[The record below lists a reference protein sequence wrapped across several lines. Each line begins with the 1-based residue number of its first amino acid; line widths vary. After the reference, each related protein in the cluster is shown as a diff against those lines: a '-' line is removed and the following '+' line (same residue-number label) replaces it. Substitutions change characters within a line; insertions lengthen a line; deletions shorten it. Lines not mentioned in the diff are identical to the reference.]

1 MIKRTLL
8 TLTALLTIAGFTAS
22 TVVAADEAKPA
33 AGEKKAKKKKSKKAK
48 KSKAKKAEKKADAA
62 K

>member
-1 MIKRTLL
+1 MIKRILL
-8 TLTALLTIAGFTAS
+8 TATALLTIAGFTAS

-33 AGEKKAKKKKSKKAK
+33 AEKKAKKGKKKAK
-48 KSKAKKAEKKADAA
+48 KASKKAAKKADAA